1 VKVPDVKL
9 PLNLPVNLPVKLP
22 VKVPGLGGWSE
33 DPLWGSFY
41 DWTVEHE
48 RIGGAIWA
56 LGVQSDLRKLYAA
69 AEEIGEQPAGYR
81 ILDVPCGGG
90 VALRGLRPGQDVE
103 YVAADISPTMLDR
116 TMDAARERGVA
127 DQVAPQVADVGDLQ
141 FESGSF
147 DMVVSFT
154 GLHCF
159 PDPARA
165 VVEMV
170 RVLRP
175 GGVITGS
182 ALLNDSGLQYE
193 PMRRMGRLAGL
204 LGPGCTGD
212 EVLGWLGA
220 QGCRDATLDRS
231 GAIAYFRAVKG

>member
-1 VKVPDVKL
+1 M
-9 PLNLPVNLPVKLP
+9 
-22 VKVPGLGGWSE
+22 KVPGFGGWSE

-41 DWTVEHE
+41 DWTVEHP
-48 RIGGAIWA
+48 RVGGAIWA
-56 LGVQSDLRKLYAA
+56 VGVQSDLRRLYDAA
-69 AEEIGEQPAGYR
+69 AEIGEQPAGSR

-90 VALRGLRPGQDVE
+90 VALRGLRPDQGVE
-103 YVAADISPTMLDR
+103 YVAADISSTMLKR
-116 TMDAARERGVA
+116 TLAAAWERGLD
-127 DQVAPQVADVGDLQ
+127 DQVVSQEADVDDLP
-141 FESGSF
+141 FEDGAF
-147 DMVVSFT
+147 DLVVTFT

-182 ALLNDSGLQYE
+182 ALLNDTGLLHE
-193 PMRRMGRLAGL
+193 PIRRLGRAAGL

-212 EVLGWLGA
+212 EVMHWLGA

-231 GAIAYFRAVKG
+231 GAIAYFRGVKG